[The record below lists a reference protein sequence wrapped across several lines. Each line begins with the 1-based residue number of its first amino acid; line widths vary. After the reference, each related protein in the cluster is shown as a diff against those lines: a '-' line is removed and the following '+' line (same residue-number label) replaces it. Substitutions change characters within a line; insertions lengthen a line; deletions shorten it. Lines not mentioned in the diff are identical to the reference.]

1 MKLFALIKNRYI
13 TISLI
18 LFAIAVL
25 FCVLISNNITQAYAE
40 ESGLIE
46 LWIIDVQAEDEH
58 QYDGEVDIQLAGGK
72 LVDEGGTEI
81 SDESLG
87 FDLGVGTIPSAN
99 VASNVSV
106 STNIILTGTSAVL
119 YHLNQPTDLT
129 TSVTPAPISIEN
141 IHVNDKEYDGGADAE
156 IASYDILGIIDGDS
170 IDVSIGA
177 AHFDNK
183 NVGVNKPVLFSDIVI
198 QGEDSGNYRLV
209 SLPTATAS
217 ISQKLITIEG
227 VTVANKVYDGST
239 NATILDHGIING
251 KIGDDDLTIGVGIAS
266 FSSKNVSSSVQVVFA
281 DFTIGG
287 DDSENYRLV
296 SQPNDIT
303 AEITPKEI
311 TIIGIIAINCTEKNS
326 IIKLVG
332 GQLQGIMADD
342 DVGFTLGEG
351 YIDSND
357 VGEHAVKTDIK
368 LTGVDSGNYILLQ
381 PDDINVEVFGSV
393 RSDTFI
399 AIIVVAASVGL
410 VLCVL
415 VLLYFIIIRPIQL
428 VKVKTLSQG
437 NEQLNEA
444 IKKQKEKNSELE
456 KEKSRVVQENQKLR
470 EQLLKPISAVG
481 AHAVGSKSIEQL
493 RRDLED
499 VEGLAKHYK
508 KQLDKLMQTPDVK
521 SAVKG
526 LLPMITELLTHTRI
540 APPDRES
547 HVLMQAQK
555 IVSYLRSQNM
565 SLIISNVGDTY
576 NPEIHSSQGNEPAP
590 TPELKNTIQ
599 SLVCCGIVFYDG
611 TIEKE
616 QVILYI

>member
-217 ISQKLITIEG
+217 ISQKSITIEG

-415 VLLYFIIIRPIQL
+415 VLLYFI
-428 VKVKTLSQG
+428 
-437 NEQLNEA
+437 
-444 IKKQKEKNSELE
+444 
-456 KEKSRVVQENQKLR
+456 VVQENQKLR